1 MSLYSGP
8 HRIARG
14 EFEPHGFGVHLD
26 TAITSAAGPA
36 LSQQLSQPQQ
46 HREVSGSKL
55 IRRPHGF
62 WPLRLG
68 QPRSGGSAMM
78 RRRCWDQTIMH

>member
-14 EFEPHGFGVHLD
+14 EFEPHGFGVHLG
-26 TAITSAAGPA
+26 TAIGAR

-46 HREVSGSKL
+46 RGEVSGSKL

-68 QPRSGGSAMM
+68 QPRSGGSAKM
-78 RRRCWDQTIMH
+78 RRRCWDQTNMH